1 MKDGKLGF
9 GIVGCGVIA
18 PFHRDAIKANAAEAD
33 LIAVSDVEEAKGR
46 KFAEEIGP
54 GVAFYRDYQEMLRR
68 DDIDAVCV
76 CTPSGLHGEVTVA
89 AAEAG
94 KHVLSEK
101 PLEITL
107 PKIDRMIQT
116 CRERRVKLAGVF
128 QRRTHPDSQRVREAV
143 QRGDLGQ
150 ITLGDAYL
158 KYYRSQGYY
167 ESAGWRGTWALDGG
181 GALMNQG
188 VHGIDLLL
196 WIVGDVA
203 TVYAKSKA
211 MVRKIEVEDTAVAL
225 VTYRSGAFG
234 VIEGTTS
241 CNPGET
247 TRTEVHGKL
256 GTIVLTDR
264 GIQRWA
270 VAEGEDD
277 RAKDLPVDEI
287 KPSGGGAVTDPKAIS
302 GRGHVFHVADL
313 IRAVKED
320 RDPFVTGES
329 GRKAVELI
337 LAIYESSKTGR
348 EVELPLRR

>member
-1 MKDGKLGF
+1 MKDGKLRF

-18 PFHRDAIKANAAEAD
+18 PFHRDGIRANAGEAEVV
-33 LIAVSDVEEAKGR
+33 AVSDVEEEKGR
-46 KFAEEIGP
+46 KFAEECGP
-54 GVAFYRDYQEMLRR
+54 GVAFYRDYQEMMRR
-68 DDIDAVCV
+68 DDIDAISV
-76 CTPSGLHGEVTVA
+76 CTPSGLHGEVAVA

-94 KHVLSEK
+94 KHVLCEK

-116 CRERRVKLAGVF
+116 CRDRKVKLACVF
-128 QRRTHPDSQRVREAV
+128 QRRTSPDSQRVREAV

-158 KYYRSQGYY
+158 KYYRSQAYY
-167 ESAGWRGTWALDGG
+167 NSAGWRGTWALDGG

-203 TVYAKSKA
+203 SVYARAKA

-225 VTYRSGAFG
+225 LTYRNGAYG

-270 VAEGEDD
+270 VANGEDD
-277 RAKDLPVDEI
+277 RAEDQPVEEV
-287 KPSGGGAVTDPKAIS
+287 KASGPGAVTDPKAIS
-302 GRGHVFHVADL
+302 GRGHAHHVQDL
-313 IRAVKED
+313 VRAVRED
-320 RDPFVTGES
+320 RNPFITGES
-329 GRKAVELI
+329 ARKGVELI
-337 LAIYESSKTGR
+337 LAIYESSRTGR